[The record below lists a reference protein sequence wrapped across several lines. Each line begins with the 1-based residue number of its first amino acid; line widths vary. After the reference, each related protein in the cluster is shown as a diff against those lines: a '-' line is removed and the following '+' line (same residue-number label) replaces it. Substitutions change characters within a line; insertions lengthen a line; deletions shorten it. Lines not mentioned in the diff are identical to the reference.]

1 MPIFELQGPDG
12 ASYEV
17 DAPDEASAL
26 TAFKK
31 IPAMP
36 TGGLVPSSD
45 TGLVDTAE
53 DVAKSAG
60 SGLAKG
66 VVALPGLPADAMN
79 LADHGWQWL
88 VSKGLEKAGVWTPE
102 QAEKARQP
110 LPGLEDGPTRGILPT
125 GQGMIRAAEK
135 AGVPFHEPQ
144 TTAGEYAHTI
154 GEFAPGA
161 LLAPGSLVRRGALTL
176 SSALGSETA
185 GQAAEKF
192 APEYEPY
199 ARFGGAILGP
209 GFAAGASRAITPLP
223 VSAERQALVNALR
236 NEGVTD
242 ITAGQATG
250 RKGLQYF
257 ESEMGGPRAA
267 QMIESQ
273 GDQFTRAALR
283 RVGED
288 APRATPEVI
297 DNAFTRI
304 GGQFD
309 DLATRNAANLDAD
322 FGRQVGDIH
331 REYNQLVPETHRA
344 PIVEN
349 TVNDLA
355 VMMSSGQPIDGATYQ
370 AMRSRLDRAA
380 RGAARDPQLSEALY
394 GLRNSL
400 DDAMERSIA
409 TTNPADAGAWREAR
423 NQYRN
428 LLVLERAA
436 TGAGSDAAEGLIS
449 PSHLRNATVNVQG
462 RRNYARGDGDFAEL
476 ARAGEAVLKP
486 LPNSGT
492 APRLKAQGVARALTG
507 GIGAM
512 AGATVGGAPGGAIG
526 AALGAIAPEVI
537 GRAAMSTPSQ
547 RLLANQL
554 LANAGI
560 GADAQ
565 RAALAQAL
573 LQSRQL
579 EGQAAR

>member
-1 MPIFELQGPDG
+1 MPVFELQGPDG
-12 ASYEV
+12 GSYEI
-17 DAPDEASAL
+17 DAPDQASAL

-31 IPAMP
+31 MPAMP
-36 TGGLVPSSD
+36 KEGLVPPSD
-45 TGLVDTAE
+45 SNLVNTAE

-66 VVALPGLPADAMN
+66 AIALPGLPADAMN
-79 LADHGWQWL
+79 LADQGWQWL

-102 QAEKARQP
+102 QAQKARQP
-110 LPGLEDGPTRGILPT
+110 IPGLEGGPTRGVLPT
-125 GQGMIRAAEK
+125 GQGMVQAAEK

-144 TTAGEYAHTI
+144 TTAGEYAETV

-161 LLAPGSLVRRGALTL
+161 LLGPGSLARRGALTL
-176 SSALGSETA
+176 ASALTSETA
-185 GQAAEKF
+185 GQAARKF

-209 GFAAGASRAITPLP
+209 AFAAGASRAVTPLP
-223 VSAERQALVNALR
+223 ITAERQALADTLR

-242 ITAGQATG
+242 LTAGQITG

-257 ESEMGGPRAA
+257 EAEMGGPRAA
-267 QMIESQ
+267 QMAENQ
-273 GDQFTRAALR
+273 GEQFTRAALR

-309 DLATRNAANLDAD
+309 DLAARNTATLDQQ
-322 FGRQVGDIH
+322 FGQQVGDIH
-331 REYNQLVPETHRA
+331 REYNQLVPETSRA

-355 VMMSSGQPIDGATYQ
+355 VMMANGQPIDGATYQ

-409 TTNPADAGAWREAR
+409 ATNPGDMEGWRQAR

-428 LLVLERAA
+428 LLVLERTA

-449 PSHLRNATVNVQG
+449 PSQLRNATVNVQG

-476 ARAGEAVLKP
+476 ARAGEALMKP

-492 APRLKAQGVARALTG
+492 APRLRAQGIARALSSGTG
-507 GIGAM
+507 ALLGGSY
-512 AGATVGGAPGGAIG
+512 GGAEGGAIG
-526 AALGAIAPEVI
+526 AALGAIIPQAA
-537 GRAAMSTPSQ
+537 GRVAMSTPSQ

-573 LQSRQL
+573 LQSRQV
-579 EGQAAR
+579 EGQPGR